1 MAAQF
6 LPIVKAI
13 APYIAQVATVA
24 IPAFTSK
31 QVGSDPDVIKSD
43 PVIAKQIGELQSAAS
58 QNAQSVKVLAEKLQ
72 QAIED
77 IERSAQSVSKK
88 IAAYKLIIFA
98 SISLSIISL
107 ALCIYVLISDV

>member
-13 APYIAQVATVA
+13 APYLAQVATVA

-31 QVGSDPDVIKSD
+31 KDSSTPDDVKSD
-43 PVIAKQIGELQSAAS
+43 PIVAKQIEELQAASS

-72 QAIED
+72 QASQYLESTARD
-77 IERSAQSVSKK
+77 ASKNV
-88 IAAYKLIIFA
+88 ATYKLIALA
-98 SISLSIISL
+98 SIIISVIAL
-107 ALCIYVLISDV
+107 AACIYILVR

>member
-13 APYIAQVATVA
+13 APYIAQVAAAA

-31 QVGSDPDVIKSD
+31 KGNSDSEVIKSD
-43 PVIAKQIGELQSAAS
+43 PVVSKQIEELQSAAS

-72 QAIED
+72 QAIKD
-77 IERSAQSVSKK
+77 IEGTAQSASKK
-88 IAAYKLIIFA
+88 IAAYKLIIFV
-98 SISLSIISL
+98 SISFSIISL
-107 ALCIYVLISDV
+107 GLCLYIFLSKV

>member
-31 QVGSDPDVIKSD
+31 QGGSDPDVIKSD
-43 PVIAKQIGELQSAAS
+43 PVIVKQIGELQSAAS